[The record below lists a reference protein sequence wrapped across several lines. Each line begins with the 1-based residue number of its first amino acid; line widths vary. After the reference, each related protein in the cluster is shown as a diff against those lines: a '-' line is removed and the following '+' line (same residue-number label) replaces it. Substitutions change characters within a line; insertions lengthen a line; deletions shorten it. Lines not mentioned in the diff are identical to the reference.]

1 MADRGD
7 HVNASLRVG
16 ATGLD
21 AAALGLMLIV
31 ASSVFFV
38 VETEKY
44 LERKTDKT
52 MIGDLS

>member
-7 HVNASLRVG
+7 HVNTLLRVG
-16 ATGLD
+16 ATALD

-38 VETEKY
+38 VGTEKY